1 MANDIYEAITNAQ
14 KTGTEKIKR
23 VIPAL
28 IDAAVLVAMLFL
40 QFGDFTFS
48 IEKAITAVATT
59 AVTFIAALIVSKNG
73 YNTGEILGK
82 QTNLYVEARERYS
95 SEVESI
101 TGEQMLK
108 LGEFCEDF
116 TAQAE
121 KAAKAALLIAIPFER
136 FDREYEEKRADGEV
150 YMHAPLKT
158 MSFRELKAEFGEI
171 RAKSVVKAR
180 RHKVKGLRDQ
190 DLLDSRH
197 VEDKT
202 DVGETETQLET
213 KTFAVSTGTMIFF
226 SAFWAVFSI
235 VPNGSFTLATAGW
248 LLYQWIYILSR
259 GWSHRMKAY
268 KNMTVFATA
277 RFNNQT
283 DKLKQFKAWYKKK
296 YPENTTAGGV
306 RTSLS
311 PAIYPLGAEPY
322 KYV

>member
-1 MANDIYEAITNAQ
+1 MAKDVYEAITNAQ
-14 KTGTEKIKR
+14 KTGTEKIKQ

-40 QFGDFTFS
+40 QFGDFAFS
-48 IEKAITAVATT
+48 IEKAITAIATT

-82 QTNLYVEARERYS
+82 QTDLYVDARTRYS
-95 SEVESI
+95 DEVEGI

-108 LGEFCEDF
+108 LGEFCEEF
-116 TAQAE
+116 TEKAD
-121 KAAKAALLIAIPFER
+121 KAAKTAILIAIPFER
-136 FDREYEEKRADGEV
+136 FDEEYEEKTKSGEA
-150 YMHAPLKT
+150 YMHPPLKT
-158 MSFRELKAEFGEI
+158 MSFRDLKAEFGEI

-190 DLLDSRH
+190 DLLDSRR
-197 VEDKT
+197 VADKT
-202 DVGETETQLET
+202 DVGETETQLEA

-226 SAFWAVFSI
+226 SAFWAAFSI
-235 VPNGSFTLATAGW
+235 VPNGTFTLATAGW

-283 DKLKQFKAWYKKK
+283 DKLKQFKAWYKRK
-296 YPENTTAGGV
+296 YDEVKTVQNQNASVP
-306 RTSLS
+306 LS
-311 PAIYPLGAEPY
+311 ATKEKAYML
-322 KYV
+322 V

>member
-1 MANDIYEAITNAQ
+1 MAKDVYEAITNAQ
-14 KTGTEKIKR
+14 KTGTEKIKQ

-48 IEKAITAVATT
+48 IEKAITAIATT

-82 QTNLYVEARERYS
+82 QTDLYVDARTRYS
-95 SEVESI
+95 DEVEGI

-108 LGEFCEDF
+108 LGEFCEEF
-116 TAQAE
+116 TEKAD
-121 KAAKAALLIAIPFER
+121 KAAKTAILIAIPFER
-136 FDREYEEKRADGEV
+136 FDEEYEEKTKSGEV
-150 YMHAPLKT
+150 YMHPPLKT
-158 MSFRELKAEFGEI
+158 MSFRDLKAEFGEI
-171 RAKSVVKAR
+171 RARSVVKAR

-190 DLLDSRH
+190 DLLDSRR
-197 VEDKT
+197 VADKT
-202 DVGETETQLET
+202 DVGETETQLEA

-226 SAFWAVFSI
+226 SAFWAAFSI
-235 VPNGSFTLATAGW
+235 VPNGTFTLATAGW

-283 DKLKQFKAWYKKK
+283 DKLKQFKAWYKRK
-296 YPENTTAGGV
+296 YDEVKTIQNQNASV
-306 RTSLS
+306 SL
-311 PAIYPLGAEPY
+311 AATKEKAYML
-322 KYV
+322 V